1 MKDFA
6 RARLEHMR
14 LSILQL
20 LEKVGADTSS
30 PVIRS
35 AVNQL
40 GYRPASL
47 RGELE
52 WLESHGLVKLIDAGH
67 RVTVVRLTEHGYAV
81 AGGDER
87 VTGVARP
94 RPGDR

>member
-1 MKDFA
+1 MNDFG

-20 LEKVGADTSS
+20 LEKVGADTSA
-30 PVIRS
+30 PVIRA

-40 GYRPASL
+40 GYRPVSL
-47 RGELE
+47 RAELE
-52 WLESHGLVKLIDAGH
+52 WLQSQGLIKLIDASGG
-67 RVTVVRLTEHGYAV
+67 TVARLTEHGYAV
-81 AGGDER
+81 AGGGDI
-87 VTGVARP
+87 VAGVARP

>member
-1 MKDFA
+1 MTAFA
-6 RARLEHMR
+6 KLRLEHMR

-20 LEKVGADTSS
+20 LEKIGADTGE
-30 PVIRS
+30 PVIRE
-35 AVNQL
+35 ALDQL

-52 WLESHGLVKLIDAGH
+52 WLQSHGLIELLGGIA
-67 RVTVVRLTEHGYAV
+67 RLTEHGYAV
-81 AGGDER
+81 AGGDDR